1 METEAGVGHGL
12 LADVLHRYAPF
23 MLDTVVAVLSLLTVF
38 TLGPALFV
46 EHAQRQ
52 DWEDQRIPEPWWV
65 RRQWASVGF
74 IQQHGFWFK
83 VAAFIFAGRRLSFR
97 YSGRCKGVRL

>member
-1 METEAGVGHGL
+1 MRSNVDTRAACVTAVLRELPLFKMETEAGVGHGL

-52 DWEDQRIPEPWWV
+52 DWEDHNEYRNPGGCG
-65 RRQWASVGF
+65 ASG
-74 IQQHGFWFK
+74 Q
-83 VAAFIFAGRRLSFR
+83 A
-97 YSGRCKGVRL
+97 